1 MATSKSKQV
10 FEAFAIIVV
19 AVILIPIANQLA
31 VDSNL
36 TGTLG
41 TIVTLLPVL
50 LALVVVIA
58 MFKDSF

>member
-1 MATSKSKQV
+1 MATSKSKSV

-31 VDSNL
+31 VDANL